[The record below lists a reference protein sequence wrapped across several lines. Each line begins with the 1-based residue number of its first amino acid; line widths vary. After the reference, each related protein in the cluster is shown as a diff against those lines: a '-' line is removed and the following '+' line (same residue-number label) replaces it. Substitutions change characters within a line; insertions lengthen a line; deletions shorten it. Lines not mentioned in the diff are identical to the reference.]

1 MPKLN
6 IVGWREGLLKISM
19 THLLQEHLSLAMTDA
34 KATVDAVLAGQ
45 TVSFTLDN
53 EVNATT
59 LRDELER
66 IGAIVELETDN
77 EPLRVSSQG
86 ET

>member
-19 THLLQEHLSLAMTDA
+19 VHILQEHLSLSLTAA
-34 KATVDAVLAGQ
+34 KATVDAVAAGK
-45 TVSFTLDN
+45 TASFTLDN
-53 EVNATT
+53 LHDATV
-59 LRDELER
+59 LRDELQR
-66 IGAIVELETDN
+66 IGAIVELENDDQT
-77 EPLRVSSQG
+77 LRASSHG

>member
-1 MPKLN
+1 MVH
-6 IVGWREGLLKISM
+6 I
-19 THLLQEHLSLAMTDA
+19 LQERLSLSLTDA
-34 KATVDAVLAGQ
+34 KATVDAVAAGK

-53 EVNATT
+53 LHDATE

-66 IGAIVELETDN
+66 IGAIVELETDDQT
-77 EPLRVSSQG
+77 LRASSQD

>member
-6 IVGWREGLLKISM
+6 INGWREGLLKISM
-19 THLLQEHLSLAMTDA
+19 THLLQEHLSLTLTDA
-34 KATVDAVLAGQ
+34 KATVDEVVGGQ

-53 EVNATT
+53 GINATA

-66 IGAIVELETDN
+66 IGAIVELETDD

-86 ET
+86 EA

>member
-19 THLLQEHLSLAMTDA
+19 VHILQEHLSLSLTDA
-34 KATVDAVLAGQ
+34 KATVDAVAAGK
-45 TVSFTLDN
+45 TASFMLDN
-53 EVNATT
+53 LRDATV

-66 IGAIVELETDN
+66 IGAIVELETDDQT
-77 EPLRVSSQG
+77 LRASSHS

>member
-1 MPKLN
+1 MPKLT

-19 THLLQEHLSLAMTDA
+19 THLLQEHLSLTLTDA
-34 KATVDAVLAGQ
+34 KATVDAVAAGQ

-77 EPLRVSSQG
+77 EPLRASSKG

>member
-6 IVGWREGLLKISM
+6 IVGWHKGLLKISM
-19 THLLQEHLSLAMTDA
+19 VHILQERLSLSLTDA
-34 KATVDAVLAGQ
+34 KATVDAVAAGK

-53 EVNATT
+53 LHDATE

-66 IGAIVELETDN
+66 IGAIVELETDDQT
-77 EPLRVSSQG
+77 LRASSQD